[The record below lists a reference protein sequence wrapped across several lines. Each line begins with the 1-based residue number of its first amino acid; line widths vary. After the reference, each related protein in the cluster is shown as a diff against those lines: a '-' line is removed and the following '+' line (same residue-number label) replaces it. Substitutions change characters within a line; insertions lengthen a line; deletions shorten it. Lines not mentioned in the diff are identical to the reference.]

1 MANNGPVNDTETSPT
16 PETLR
21 RIAEEATTSRT
32 DRVSASRMIGQLI
45 LFPLAIVAVCV
56 AIYLLYSLLTREER
70 TARDL
75 LNEVRAGGSSR
86 RWQAAYSLSAMLAR
100 PDGRGM
106 DAALA
111 PEVIRTFEEAKRD
124 DPRVRRYLARLFGS
138 LGDRRATPA
147 LIGALE
153 DADDETRIF
162 AVESLGRLRDTSSV
176 IPLLRQAES
185 DDPGIKK
192 IVAYALGLIQDNR
205 AIPTLYG
212 MLSASNPNV
221 RWNAALALCRFQDR
235 SGAPVIEE
243 MLNREFL
250 SRVRVV
256 NAEQRE
262 EAISA
267 EQQEE
272 VVLNAIRGVALLK
285 ERALTPTLRS
295 LKASDPSLKVRQAAI
310 EALGAI
316 EGPDEQ
322 VRQ

>member
-1 MANNGPVNDTETSPT
+1 MADNGPVNDVAPT
-16 PETLR
+16 PEALR
-21 RIAEEATTSRT
+21 RIAEEATTPRSNG
-32 DRVSASRMIGQLI
+32 VSASRMIGQLV
-45 LFPLAIVAVCV
+45 LFPLAIVGVCV

-100 PDGRGM
+100 PDGKGI
-106 DAALA
+106 DAALV
-111 PEVIRTFEEAKRD
+111 PEVIRAFEEAKRD
-124 DPRVRRYLARLFGS
+124 DPRVRRYLARLFGP
-138 LGDRRATPA
+138 LGDRRAVPA

-153 DADDETRIF
+153 DPDDETRLF
-162 AVESLGRLRDTSSV
+162 VVESLGRLRDTSSV

-192 IVAYALGLIQDNR
+192 MVAYTLGLIRDGR
-205 AIPTLYG
+205 ALPTLQG
-212 MLSASNPNV
+212 MLSASDPNV

-235 SGAPVIEE
+235 SGTPVIEE

-250 SRVRVV
+250 GRVRVGD
-256 NAEQRE
+256 AAQGE
-262 EAISA
+262 EAMSA

-272 VVLNAIRGVALLK
+272 AMLNAIRGVVLLK
-285 ERALTPTLRS
+285 ERSLTPTLRA

-310 EALGAI
+310 EALGVL
-316 EGPDEQ
+316 EGDSGGS
-322 VRQ
+322 

>member
-1 MANNGPVNDTETSPT
+1 MADNGPVNDAEPT
-16 PETLR
+16 PEALR
-21 RIAEEATTSRT
+21 RIAEEAAMPRANGA
-32 DRVSASRMIGQLI
+32 SASRMIGQLV

-100 PDGRGM
+100 PDGKGT
-106 DAALA
+106 DAALV
-111 PEVIRTFEEAKRD
+111 PEVIRAFEEAKRD
-124 DPRVRRYLARLFGS
+124 DPRVRRYLARLFGP
-138 LGDRRATPA
+138 LGDRRAVPV

-153 DADDETRIF
+153 DSDDETRLF

-185 DDPGIKK
+185 DDAGIKK
-192 IVAYALGLIQDNR
+192 MVAYTLGLIRDGR
-205 AIPTLYG
+205 ALPTLHG
-212 MLSASNPNV
+212 MLSASDPNV

-235 SGAPVIEE
+235 SGTPVIEE

-250 SRVRVV
+250 GRVRVS
-256 NAEQRE
+256 NAAQGE
-262 EAISA
+262 EAMSA

-272 VVLNAIRGVALLK
+272 AMLNAIRGALLLK
-285 ERALTPTLRS
+285 DRSLTPTLRA
-295 LKASDPSLKVRQAAI
+295 LKAGDPSLKVRQAAI
-310 EALGAI
+310 EALGVL
-316 EGPDEQ
+316 EGESGGS
-322 VRQ
+322 